1 MSLRIAGT
9 AVAPDPAF
17 NPGRAR
23 AGDAALNAVS
33 EAEVEGEP
41 SSIVDV
47 TFEPIA
53 QRMESAWMASPAD
66 VAAEVSVALA
76 TERRAELGDYGHRH
90 LPVGCG
96 FCRRAAAAYR

>member
-1 MSLRIAGT
+1 VSLRIAGA

-17 NPGRAR
+17 NPRRAR
-23 AGDAALNAVS
+23 AGDAALSAIS
-33 EAEVEGEP
+33 DGEGQGEP
-41 SSIVDV
+41 PIVDV

-53 QRMESAWMASPAD
+53 QRMESSWMASPAD
-66 VAAEVSVALA
+66 AAAEVSVALA

-96 FCRRAAAAYR
+96 FCRRAVAAYR